1 MSKTLS
7 SACIG
12 MDSVPV
18 KPVNIGLYI
27 SSPRK
32 KVCVCVRVCVCLI
45 QHLRRCRISE
55 KIAQVWFWLLNII
68 AS

>member
-18 KPVNIGLYI
+18 KQVNIGLYI
-27 SSPRK
+27 AVLERK
-32 KVCVCVRVCVCLI
+32 CVRVCPCVCLI
-45 QHLRRCRISE
+45 QHLRRCCISE
-55 KIAQVWFWLLNII
+55 KITQVWFWLLNII